1 MSIVRVTRKF
11 QVTIPKDVRE
21 KLNLRVGDL
30 LRVNV
35 EDNRIVLIPI
45 VKRRDDPVKELLSL
59 VKEPLDINAVR
70 LVEESWNED

>member
-1 MSIVRVTRKF
+1 MSIVRVTRKC

-30 LRVNV
+30 LRVDV
-35 EDNRIVLIPI
+35 EDDRIVLIPI
-45 VKRRDDPVKELLSL
+45 VKRKDDPVKELLSL
-59 VKEPLDINAVR
+59 VKEPLDIDAVR